1 MGRFLSF
8 LSEWSLLVL
17 FFNLP
22 ILSCRR
28 IVRSTGSIDF
38 PDSSWTQ
45 HAATTNVTSRKLQ
58 PLTPLTHL
66 VKNLPGL
73 AESEKIVHYAGH
85 LTVDEEKGGNIF
97 YWLIEAQNVDPRT
110 GRY

>member
-1 MGRFLSF
+1 MGRLLSF
-8 LSEWSLLVL
+8 VSEWSLLI
-17 FFNLP
+17 FFFRLP

-28 IVRSTGSIDF
+28 IVRSTGNVDF

-45 HAATTNVTSRKLQ
+45 HAATVANVTSRKLQ

-73 AESEKIVHYAGH
+73 SESEKIVHYAGH
-85 LTVDEEKGGNIF
+85 ITVDEEKGGNIF

-110 GRY
+110 G

>member
-1 MGRFLSF
+1 MGRLFSFVSELSF
-8 LSEWSLLVL
+8 LIF
-17 FFNLP
+17 FFNLS

-28 IVRSTGSIDF
+28 IVRSTGNLDF
-38 PDSSWTQ
+38 ADSRWTQ
-45 HAATTNVTSRKLQ
+45 HAATANVTSRKLQ
-58 PLTPLTHL
+58 PLSPLTHL

-85 LTVDEEKGGNIF
+85 LTVDEEKGGNLF

-110 GRY
+110 G

>member
-1 MGRFLSF
+1 MIRSISAVPECFLLIF
-8 LSEWSLLVL
+8 L
-17 FFNLP
+17 FYLP

-28 IVRSTGSIDF
+28 IVRSTGNVDF

-45 HAATTNVTSRKLQ
+45 QASTVNVTSRRLQ
-58 PLTPLTHL
+58 PLTPLNHL

-73 AESEKIVHYAGH
+73 SDSEKIVHYAGH

-97 YWLIEAQNVDPRT
+97 YWLIEAQTVDPRT
-110 GRY
+110 G